1 MTRPDSQGIDD
12 AVARFLDSF
21 SRPGTLLVA
30 VSGGGDSVCLLVA
43 LDAALRSGRHFE
55 FSLVA
60 CTIDHALRKGSADE
74 ARWVA
79 ELCARR
85 GIAHVTRRWEGA
97 KPTSGVQAAAR
108 EARHALLAEVAREIG
123 AAAIVTAHNL
133 DDQRETIGMRSMRR
147 GAGAGLAGIAPATLV
162 LGSAWVLRPLLAV
175 PRADI
180 RAHLRT
186 IGQDWLDDPSNVDR
200 RFERVRVRQDGAE
213 PAAGAGPDADLAP
226 SDAGGAAA
234 AARSDAACR
243 GAAFIASEVRVVD
256 ASVGVLPPA
265 AIATALAEPPAWRAL
280 LALAAVLG
288 GREHLLDAA
297 AADRLRDFIES
308 GALSRKTVGRVAFDR
323 RRDGLFVYREHR
335 GIDAITIAPHGE
347 ATWDGRWRVL
357 NRSATALTVR
367 AAAGEG
373 EASSGLQGVP
383 AGVAA
388 RAARSRPRV
397 LAAGAVADARS
408 FALEA
413 VLSPY
418 ERYLPVFEL
427 PLANALARLFG
438 REAFPP
444 PPTAA
449 PVDGES
455 RDLR

>member
-21 SRPGTLLVA
+21 CSPGALLVA

-43 LDAALRSGRHFE
+43 LDAALRSGRHVG

-60 CTIDHALRKGSADE
+60 CTIDHALREGSADE

-97 KPTSGVQAAAR
+97 KPTSGIQAAAR
-108 EARHALLAEVAREIG
+108 EARHAYLAEVAREIG

-133 DDQRETIGMRSMRR
+133 DDQRETIAMRSMRR

-162 LGSAWVLRPLLAV
+162 RGSAWVLRPLLAV

-200 RFERVRVRQDGAE
+200 RFERVRVRHDGAE
-213 PAAGAGPDADLAP
+213 PDAGAGPDADRALHVA
-226 SDAGGAAA
+226 GAAA
-234 AARSDAACR
+234 AAARLEVACR
-243 GAAFIASEVRVVD
+243 GAAFITSEVRVVD
-256 ASVGVLPPA
+256 ASAGVLPPA

-288 GREHLLDAA
+288 GREHLPDAA
-297 AADRLRDFIES
+297 GADRLRDFIES
-308 GALSRKTVGRVAFDR
+308 GALSRKTVGRVVFDR
-323 RRDGLFVYREHR
+323 RREGLFVYREQR

-357 NRSATALTVR
+357 NRGATALTVR

-373 EASSGLQGVP
+373 DGLPGLHGVP

-388 RAARSRPRV
+388 RSARSRPRV
-397 LAAGAVADARS
+397 LAAGFMADARS
-408 FALEA
+408 FALEPL
-413 VLSPY
+413 LSPY

-438 REAFPP
+438 RKAFPP
-444 PPTAA
+444 PPNARA
-449 PVDGES
+449 EDEDS
-455 RDLR
+455 CDLR